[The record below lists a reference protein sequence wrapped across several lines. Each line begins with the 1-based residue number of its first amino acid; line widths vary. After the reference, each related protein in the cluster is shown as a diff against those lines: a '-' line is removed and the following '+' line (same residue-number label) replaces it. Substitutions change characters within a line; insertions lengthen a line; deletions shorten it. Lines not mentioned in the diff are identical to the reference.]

1 MSRPLR
7 ISYNNA
13 FYHITSRGHRKEK
26 IFYDDK
32 DKRRFIRK
40 LDETFQKYA
49 ITCYAYCLMDN
60 HYHLFL
66 KTTKPNISQALHYL
80 NTSYANWF
88 RIRYQLAGSVFQ
100 GRFKSI
106 LVDADHYALV
116 LSAYIH
122 LNPLR
127 AGIVERL
134 EDYLWSSY
142 PDHLY
147 SRKSSIDNLDTSLVL
162 NFFSPDY
169 HSSVRQY
176 QEYILQNQNLENPLK
191 QTYRNIA
198 LGDNDFIQKIKST
211 IKNQKSSREIPITN
225 STNFYNPQKI
235 IEKVCAVNQIE
246 KKRLMSKARGNSYR
260 SLALYLIKKLTQLK
274 LTEIGELFAMDYSA
288 VSQAVKRFEQKY
300 RKDKEIERIKDKAL
314 EALKNS

>member
-7 ISYNNA
+7 ISYKNA

-32 DKRRFIRK
+32 DKRIFIRK
-40 LDETFQKYA
+40 LDETFQKYT

-60 HYHLFL
+60 HYHLFF

-88 RIRYQLAGSVFQ
+88 HIRYQLTGSVFQ

-127 AGIVERL
+127 AGIADNL
-134 EDYLWSSY
+134 EDYPWSSY
-142 PDHLY
+142 LDYVNL
-147 SRKSSIDNLDTSLVL
+147 RKPSIDHLDTSLVL

-169 HSSVRQY
+169 QLASREY
-176 QEYILQNQNLENPLK
+176 QEYILQNQNLEDPLK
-191 QTYRNIA
+191 QTYHNIA
-198 LGDNDFIQKIKST
+198 LGDDDFLQKIKVK
-211 IKNQKSSREIPITN
+211 IENQKSSREIPITN
-225 STNFYNPQKI
+225 LTSSYNPKEI
-235 IEKVCAVNQIE
+235 IEKVCALNQIKHE
-246 KKRLMSKARGNSYR
+246 KLMSKERGNIYR
-260 SLALYLIKKLTQLK
+260 SLTLYLIKEYTPLK

-288 VSQAVKRFEQKY
+288 VSQAVKRFEQKCK
-300 RKDKEIERIKDKAL
+300 KDKETDRIKKRVI
-314 EALKNS
+314 EALKK

>member
-1 MSRPLR
+1 
-7 ISYNNA
+7 
-13 FYHITSRGHRKEK
+13 
-26 IFYDDK
+26 
-32 DKRRFIRK
+32 
-40 LDETFQKYA
+40 
-49 ITCYAYCLMDN
+49 MDN

-88 RIRYQLAGSVFQ
+88 RIRYQLTGSVFQ

-127 AGIVERL
+127 AGIVDRL
-134 EDYLWSSY
+134 VDYPWSSY
-142 PDHLY
+142 LDCVNL
-147 SRKSSIDNLDTSLVL
+147 RKPSIDNLETSLVL

-169 HSSVRQY
+169 QLASRQY
-176 QEYILQNQNLENPLK
+176 QEYILQNQNLEDPLK

-198 LGDNDFIQKIKST
+198 LGDDDFIQKIKVK
-211 IKNQKSSREIPITN
+211 IENQKSSREIPITN
-225 STNFYNPQKI
+225 LTSSYNPKEI
-235 IEKVCAVNQIE
+235 IEKVCAVNQID
-246 KKRLMSKARGNSYR
+246 KKRLMSKERGNIYR
-260 SLALYLIKKLTQLK
+260 SLTLYLIKKYTPLK

-288 VSQAVKRFEQKY
+288 VSQAVKRFEQKCK
-300 RKDKEIERIKDKAL
+300 KDKEAERIKKRVI
-314 EALKNS
+314 EALKIS

>member
-7 ISYNNA
+7 ISYKNA
-13 FYHITSRGHRKEK
+13 YYHITSRGHRKEK

-32 DKRRFIRK
+32 DKRIFIRK
-40 LDETFQKYA
+40 LDETFQKYDV
-49 ITCYAYCLMDN
+49 TCYAYCLIDN
-60 HYHLFL
+60 HYHLFI
-66 KTTKPNISQALHYL
+66 KTAKPNISLALHYL

-106 LVDADHYALV
+106 LVDADNYALV

-127 AGIVERL
+127 AGIVDNL
-134 EDYLWSSY
+134 ENYPWSSY
-142 PDHLY
+142 LDYLNLKKP
-147 SRKSSIDNLDTSLVL
+147 SIDKLDTSLVL

-169 HSSVRQY
+169 NSAICQY
-176 QEYILQNQNLENPLK
+176 QEYILQNQNLEDPLK

-198 LGDNDFIQKIKST
+198 LGDDGFIQKIKVK
-211 IKNQKSSREIPITN
+211 IENQKSSREIPITN
-225 STNFYNPQKI
+225 STNSYNPQEI
-235 IEKVCAVNQIE
+235 IEKVCAVNQIKHE
-246 KKRLMSKARGNSYR
+246 RLMSKVRGNIYR
-260 SLALYLIKKLTQLK
+260 SLALYLIKKYTPLK

-288 VSQAVKRFEQKY
+288 VSQAVKRFEQKCK
-300 RKDKEIERIKDKAL
+300 KDKEIERIKERAIEAL
-314 EALKNS
+314 ENS

>member
-1 MSRPLR
+1 MTRPLR
-7 ISYNNA
+7 ISYKNA

-32 DKRRFIRK
+32 DKRTFIRK
-40 LDETFQKYA
+40 LDETFQKYT

-106 LVDADHYALV
+106 LVDADNYALV
-116 LSAYIH
+116 LSVYIH

-127 AGIVERL
+127 AGIVDNL
-134 EDYLWSSY
+134 EDYPYSSY
-142 PDHLY
+142 LDYVNL
-147 SRKSSIDNLDTSLVL
+147 RKSSIDNLDTSLVL

-169 HSSVRQY
+169 NSSIRQY
-176 QEYILQNQNLENPLK
+176 QEYILDNQNLEDPLK

-198 LGDNDFIQKIKST
+198 LGNDDFIQKIKAK
-211 IKNQKSSREIPITN
+211 IENQKSSREIPITN
-225 STNFYNPQKI
+225 LASSYNHKEI
-235 IEKVCAVNQIE
+235 IQKVCAVNQIE
-246 KKRLMSKARGNSYR
+246 KKRLMSNVRGNIYR
-260 SLALYLIKKLTQLK
+260 SLTLYLIKKLTPLK
-274 LTEIGELFAMDYSA
+274 LTEIGELFTMDYSA
-288 VSQAVKRFEQKY
+288 VSQAVKRFEQKC
-300 RKDKEIERIKDKAL
+300 RKDKEAERIKDKVI
-314 EALKNS
+314 EAPKNS

>member
-7 ISYNNA
+7 ISYQNA

-32 DKRRFIRK
+32 DKRTFIRK
-40 LDETFQKYA
+40 LNEAFQKYA

-116 LSAYIH
+116 LSVYIH

-127 AGIVERL
+127 AGIVDNL
-134 EDYLWSSY
+134 EDYPWSSY
-142 PDHLY
+142 PDYLNL
-147 SRKSSIDNLDTSLVL
+147 RKSSIDHLDTSLVL

-169 HSSVRQY
+169 HSSIRQY
-176 QEYILQNQNLENPLK
+176 QEYILLNQSLEDPFK

-198 LGDNDFIQKIKST
+198 LGNDDFIQKIKAK
-211 IKNQKSSREIPITN
+211 IENQKSSREIPITN
-225 STNFYNPQKI
+225 LTSSYNAQEI
-235 IEKVCAVNQIE
+235 IQKVCAVNQIE
-246 KKRLMSKARGNSYR
+246 HERLMSKARGNIYR
-260 SLALYLIKKLTQLK
+260 SLALYLIKKLTPLK